1 MYEQLKPKSIKR
13 QLADQM
19 ALLQQFMILLCSS
32 TRPTVDFVNSMFL
45 TFNGGN
51 TQPVDI
57 TKLRQQHRDLAAPA
71 LEAARARFESE
82 GQVDLDDPDDLDELD
97 PRVGDVAP
105 EFLDYLTSP
114 SRQPAAGVLPVAA
127 PAWQPAGG
135 FMLAAVPVSQDGGVS
150 RQATQPVQEG
160 GDGGAAALLLQQQRA
175 AVLQQLANVEEQA
188 QQQRAPLLQQLAN
201 VEGQAQQQ
209 RAPLLQQL
217 ANVEGQLQQLPA
229 PLLQHLANV
238 EGQLQQRP
246 APQQQYLALAPQG
259 ARLLPDALACAAQPA
274 LGLGRTLCAHRSAQ
288 CRPWACAFAVQ
299 PVHPT
304 CVPADGRWCGCWS
317 RAGPQQLLGA
327 FEQQVQSAGGSGGL
341 VGMVASILLRHG
353 AQQQQ
358 MQTFAAG
365 PLPASR
371 GVGSRRPVQQAD
383 VDRAGPGGPHRN
395 GSRRRP
401 LPTDGTALAIPL
413 LSAFDSIP
421 GVSWLLTCTHVLLM
435 GAS

>member
-1 MYEQLKPKSIKR
+1 MGCSQVYEQLKPKSIKR

-51 TQPVDI
+51 TQPEDVI
-57 TKLRQQHRDLAAPA
+57 KLRQQHRDLAAPA

-175 AVLQQLANVEEQA
+175 AVLQQLANVE
-188 QQQRAPLLQQLAN
+188 
-201 VEGQAQQQ
+201 GQAQQR
-209 RAPLLQQL
+209 RASLLQQ
-217 ANVEGQLQQLPA
+217 
-229 PLLQHLANV
+229 LANV

-246 APQQQYLALAPQG
+246 APQQQYLAHVAPQG

-304 CVPADGRWCGCWS
+304 YVPADGRWCGCWS

-421 GVSWLLTCTHVLLM
+421 GVSWLLTCTHVDGCLM
-435 GAS
+435 KAGHYEQ